1 MAEKDVIVL
10 GGGLAGIAAS
20 VRLLQNGVSPTL
32 IERRPFL
39 GGRAFSF
46 IDRDTNEEIDNGQH
60 VILGVCHEFLD
71 LLDVLGTRDDIELG
85 STLDVPVSFQGSVSS
100 LKASRL
106 IGNIAALVRYRHLS
120 IRDRILVARMMFTI
134 KLSRPDQSETDQR
147 KRVSFARWL
156 RDHGQSEAAVT
167 RFWSLFILP
176 VFNCRIEDVTAHEA
190 IQFISVALLGP
201 TDYAAIGYPKMGL
214 STLIGKP
221 AEAFLRSK
229 GADLLTNVRV
239 ESLNLDDDEV
249 EVRLSDGTT
258 LTTKTVVS
266 CLPPNALARVL
277 PDHDPDI
284 AGIRSTLEAFE
295 YSPIV
300 AVHLWYER
308 PIMSE
313 SLTAFV
319 DQGLQWVFNDSALRG
334 KTSDDAQ
341 HIVISLSSADEWAA
355 LSKDAILHRIQEKI
369 QTVFPDARG
378 NNLVNSAVV
387 KTPEATIKIAPQSDA
402 HRIGPST
409 GRPSLFLAGDWTDT
423 SLPATMEGAV
433 QSGNLAASMALD
445 VLGSRGA

>member
-20 VRLLQNGVSPTL
+20 VRLLQNGVSSTL

-46 IDRDTNEEIDNGQH
+46 IDRDTDEEIDNGQH

-71 LLDVLGTRDDIELG
+71 LLDVLGTRGDIELG

-106 IGNIAALVRYRHLS
+106 IGNIAALFRYGQLS
-120 IRDRILVARMMFTI
+120 IRDRLFVARMMLTI
-134 KLSRPDQSETDQR
+134 KLSRPDRSELEQR

-156 RDHGQSEAAVT
+156 SDHGQSEAAIL

-176 VFNCRIEDVTAHEA
+176 VFNCRIEDVTAHDA
-190 IQFISVALLGP
+190 IEFIRVALLGP
-201 TDYAAIGYPKMGL
+201 ADYSAIGYPNVGL
-214 STLIGKP
+214 TSLIGKP
-221 AEAFLRSK
+221 AEAFLRSN
-229 GADLLTNVRV
+229 GADLVTNVRV
-239 ESLNLDDDEV
+239 ESLNPDDDEV

-258 LTTKTVVS
+258 LTARAVVS
-266 CLPPNALARVL
+266 CLPPNALAKVL
-277 PDHDPDI
+277 PDRGPDI
-284 AGIRSTLEAFE
+284 ATIKSTLEAFE

-313 SLTAFV
+313 RLTAFV
-319 DQGLQWVFNDSALRG
+319 DQDLQWVFNDSALRG
-334 KTSDDAQ
+334 KSLDNVQ
-341 HIVISLSSADEWAA
+341 HIVISLSGADEWAA
-355 LSKDAILHRIQEKI
+355 LSKKEILDRIGEKM
-369 QTVFPDARG
+369 QAVFPDARG
-378 NNLVNSAVV
+378 NALVNSTIV
-387 KTPEATIKIAPQSDA
+387 KTPEATIKITPGSGEL
-402 HRIGPST
+402 RIGPST
-409 GRPSLFLAGDWTDT
+409 NQPNLFLAGDWTDT

-433 QSGNLAASMALD
+433 QSGNVAASMALD
-445 VLGSRGA
+445 VLSA